1 MRARKRE
8 NALDDVERKAGRER
22 ERERETEMYAWQRRS
37 KKPLAPQ
44 KPTDFDDV
52 LKLTDGAKKLV
63 LIQEEEE
70 EKENALPS
78 SKNASFEEKDLA
90 EGEEKERDEEDGC
103 ESWERMRTKAMEAFV
118 KLEFKRAAR
127 WFGKALEKLQI
138 EEEEEEE
145 ESREK
150 RNRASLLANLSLALL
165 RGNEKKEALE
175 AAIACEEEDAQWHK
189 GSYRKA
195 ETLYALG
202 EFKEAAEAYESAKAK
217 ILDYKTEEKNVDAAI
232 NELDGKIHASKE
244 KMEELE
250 ELKSIDEEANEWKK
264 RVQGDQNQT
273 EEEKSKAVDQAQL
286 DAEERERDPK
296 VKKLV
301 EQAMELM
308 MPKESEG
315 SAERD
320 FVITKEMYDEYLDLC
335 NKALAMEPEYYQ
347 LHFQVAIVY
356 LRLGKVVKS
365 IETIQ
370 NALKYGQNFIIA
382 HSLRGSCFESLGVPN
397 IAELSYAT
405 GINISFDNCES
416 WIALASLLGT
426 SRGEVTHAV
435 QMIRAAYT
443 GGPEAK
449 FKEPQRHPILA
460 LLLGY
465 YLDALGHDA
474 EPAALFDFSLRNGG
488 GVTPLFFKAAV
499 GVTSGDIDVDTF
511 TMLRSAFEKTRS
523 QARKSM
529 QETESKVGVALDVT
543 GYYKGIELVIN
554 KLVPTQWKKLEEV
567 VYVYENILK
576 PLKVLAPKTM
586 YLTRES
592 VESILGE
599 EEEKY
604 SPGIVLKGGYRSYA
618 GVPEKR
624 IYFGEEKRQLKS
636 AINVWDNAKQRM
648 TKDIPEKLEFQF
660 PDLVAQ
666 EIVQTKRATKND
678 KKFALSTIV
687 SIVPNVRKGSQD
699 HIIMRSNGF
708 IVSFASGE
716 GAYSLDEDQDF
727 DEQNA
732 RFLTNR
738 GNGGDLGNR
747 QALEVP
753 FDQIDA
759 WANEFVDDWKNW
771 SRTRDGLFNATN
783 VVSKAVVSH
792 VSDTSNVIGDWT
804 FAKHARVR
812 SPVFLELTF
821 VIDEASEM
829 PKLVTV
835 DPTPSLSIQK
845 KYRVVA
851 NEVVEAESK
860 GKINEYAYPIASG
873 MCDAAWMFAFDAL
886 EDDLLERERGDD
898 ALMTFTDGAISM
910 I

>member
-1 MRARKRE
+1 MSKIYQNNTKCFEIRAE
-8 NALDDVERKAGRER
+8 LHHS
-22 ERERETEMYAWQRRS
+22 T
-37 KKPLAPQ
+37 
-44 KPTDFDDV
+44 F
-52 LKLTDGAKKLV
+52 
-63 LIQEEEE
+63 
-70 EKENALPS
+70 
-78 SKNASFEEKDLA
+78 AS
-90 EGEEKERDEEDGC
+90 
-103 ESWERMRTKAMEAFV
+103 
-118 KLEFKRAAR
+118 
-127 WFGKALEKLQI
+127 
-138 EEEEEEE
+138 
-145 ESREK
+145 
-150 RNRASLLANLSLALL
+150 
-165 RGNEKKEALE
+165 
-175 AAIACEEEDAQWHK
+175 
-189 GSYRKA
+189 
-195 ETLYALG
+195 
-202 EFKEAAEAYESAKAK
+202 
-217 ILDYKTEEKNVDAAI
+217 
-232 NELDGKIHASKE
+232 
-244 KMEELE
+244 
-250 ELKSIDEEANEWKK
+250 
-264 RVQGDQNQT
+264 
-273 EEEKSKAVDQAQL
+273 
-286 DAEERERDPK
+286 
-296 VKKLV
+296 
-301 EQAMELM
+301 
-308 MPKESEG
+308 
-315 SAERD
+315 
-320 FVITKEMYDEYLDLC
+320 
-335 NKALAMEPEYYQ
+335 
-347 LHFQVAIVY
+347 
-356 LRLGKVVKS
+356 
-365 IETIQ
+365 
-370 NALKYGQNFIIA
+370 
-382 HSLRGSCFESLGVPN
+382 GSCFESLGVPN

-474 EPAALFDFSLRNGG
+474 EPATLFDFSLRNGG

-511 TMLRSAFEKTRS
+511 TVLRSAFEKTRS

-543 GYYKGIELVIN
+543 GYYKGIELVIH

-599 EEEKY
+599 DEEKY

-660 PDLVAQ
+660 PDLV
-666 EIVQTKRATKND
+666 EGIVQTKRATKND

-732 RFLTNR
+732 RIFNQSIYIY
-738 GNGGDLGNR
+738 GGLGNR

-759 WANEFVDDWKNW
+759 WANDFVDDWKNW

-851 NEVVEAESK
+851 NEVVEAESEEK
-860 GKINEYAYPIASG
+860 NKRIRLPNS
-873 MCDAAWMFAFDAL
+873 CQVCSAAWMFAFDAL
-886 EDDLLERERGDD
+886 EDDLLEREE
-898 ALMTFTDGAISM
+898 AMTH
-910 I
+910 